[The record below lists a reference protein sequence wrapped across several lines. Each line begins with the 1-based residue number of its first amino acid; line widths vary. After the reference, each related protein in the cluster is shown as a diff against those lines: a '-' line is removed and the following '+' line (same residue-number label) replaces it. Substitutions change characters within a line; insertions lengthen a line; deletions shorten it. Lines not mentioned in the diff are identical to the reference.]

1 MHGGTTDLI
10 EVHSVSAS
18 YDGLAISE
26 KIPRNT
32 KPGSKVIQIAL
43 NCFVGHTGVSDKQN
57 AARSIGLDYRLNTVR
72 PRSVTTVFLL
82 PWKPR
87 LVANAKVQGHAWRD
101 LEFILE
107 ESLVLP
113 DQRKAIRCAK
123 SITHLIESP
132 YKKIC
137 HGKPRAGSGESGTS
151 CAVAT
156 DQIEVDV
163 HPLVAPLE
171 GVRPSNES
179 HGGSPVPV
187 SVRLPLAT
195 SKAHVELTRDIKAH
209 PYAEVAFVKI
219 HPHVAR
225 RNSID
230 GSFKRVSVHKGVGRF
245 IQEGRAKG
253 VRVRHGILLHIRQVI
268 LSYVLE
274 VAWRGSP
281 MIVISEIVEEQVVL

>member
-1 MHGGTTDLI
+1 MRAAPVRDASIVVRIDRDVDPMRVTFSASCYAAGEKLHGSCPGSFCRMHGGTTDLI

-107 ESLVLP
+107 ES
-113 DQRKAIRCAK
+113 Q
-123 SITHLIESP
+123 
-132 YKKIC
+132 
-137 HGKPRAGSGESGTS
+137 
-151 CAVAT
+151 
-156 DQIEVDV
+156 
-163 HPLVAPLE
+163 
-171 GVRPSNES
+171 
-179 HGGSPVPV
+179 
-187 SVRLPLAT
+187 
-195 SKAHVELTRDIKAH
+195 
-209 PYAEVAFVKI
+209 
-219 HPHVAR
+219 
-225 RNSID
+225 
-230 GSFKRVSVHKGVGRF
+230 
-245 IQEGRAKG
+245 
-253 VRVRHGILLHIRQVI
+253 
-268 LSYVLE
+268 
-274 VAWRGSP
+274 
-281 MIVISEIVEEQVVL
+281 